1 MYIESLYLHH
11 FRNYREETFAFSPN
25 VNLIRGENAQGKT
38 NLLEAL
44 FLVGTGR
51 SFRTP
56 HLKELIHKEAPFFFI
71 EAQFSKDGIHQKVR
85 LSFDGEVKK
94 LETNHTSYSH
104 FNPLLGQL
112 PIVLLAPE
120 DVLLVSGAPADR
132 RRFLDLHLAQ
142 SDPLYVYHITR
153 YHKAVKHR
161 NFLLRQK
168 KEEGLEPWET
178 LMIAAATYIR
188 DKRSKL
194 INDLKEDLQ
203 TSMLALSKDK
213 DEIEIRYQPSF
224 TDNYLKHRAKELHIG
239 STLLGP
245 HRDDLEILVNK
256 LPASSYAS
264 QGQLRSA
271 VAALRLAQWKN
282 LAKEHHISPLFCIDD
297 FGVHLDEERREALL
311 SSAASFGQ
319 VFLTSPVFFENRPYH
334 TLHVSSGSLK
344 IETNP
349 PKCANASFGG
359 IKI

>member
-1 MYIESLYLHH
+1 MHIERLYLHN
-11 FRNYREETFAFSPN
+11 FRNYREETFTFSPGI
-25 VNLIRGENAQGKT
+25 NLIRGDNAQGKT

-71 EAQFSKDGIHQKVR
+71 EAQFSKEGIQQKVR
-85 LSFDGEVKK
+85 LSFDGDVKK

-120 DVLLVSGAPADR
+120 DVLLITGSPADR

-178 LMIAAATYIR
+178 LMVTAATYIKQ
-188 DKRSKL
+188 KRSRL
-194 INDLKEDLQ
+194 IEDLKEDLQ
-203 TSMLALSKDK
+203 KGMLALSNDK
-213 DEIEIRYQPSF
+213 DLVEIRYQPSF

-239 STLLGP
+239 ATLLGP
-245 HRDDLEILVNK
+245 HRDDLEILING

-264 QGQLRSA
+264 QGQLRLA
-271 VAALRLAQWKN
+271 VAALRLAQWKH
-282 LAKEHHISPLFCIDD
+282 LASEHRIAPLFCIDD
-297 FGVHLDEERREALL
+297 FGFQLRIHQN
-311 SSAASFGQ
+311 S
-319 VFLTSPVFFENRPYH
+319 
-334 TLHVSSGSLK
+334 
-344 IETNP
+344 
-349 PKCANASFGG
+349 
-359 IKI
+359 